1 MYMWKRLLEFWMAV
15 NCHVRAGTQSQVGAT
30 RALTAESSLPPL
42 GSVLNI
48 EVWWLL
54 TVNVEG
60 PTRRKETPVTTGP
73 SGDKPREWWSL
84 GFWITA
90 PTMVSPLSN
99 SHGWCYTWLR
109 I

>member
-1 MYMWKRLLEFWMAV
+1 MYMRKRLSEFWMTV

-30 RALTAESSLPPL
+30 MALTAEPSLPLL
-42 GSVLNI
+42 GSVLNVG
-48 EVWWLL
+48 VWWPL

-84 GFWITA
+84 GFWIIA
-90 PTMVSPLSN
+90 PTMVSPLSK
-99 SHGWCYTWLR
+99 SHGRGNTWLR
-109 I
+109 L